1 MRVKRLPKT
10 LVIQLKRFKYIADG
24 PEMDVMSSLAGMGA
38 PKKLPYRVP
47 FPLELRL
54 PHSALLDESVPNTMY
69 DLFAVVVHLGQYVSP
84 LSSRVTTSRTTRS
97 NCCAACADMQCDS
110 VVSGP
115 LQGHYVAIV
124 KSHEHWLMF
133 DDENIEVRLVAG
145 A

>member
-10 LVIQLKRFKYIADG
+10 LVIQLKRLKYIADG

-84 LSSRVTTSRTTRS
+84 LSSRS
-97 NCCAACADMQCDS
+97 NNKKNNKKNNTKQLC
-110 VVSGP
+110 
-115 LQGHYVAIV
+115 
-124 KSHEHWLMF
+124 
-133 DDENIEVRLVAG
+133 
-145 A
+145 